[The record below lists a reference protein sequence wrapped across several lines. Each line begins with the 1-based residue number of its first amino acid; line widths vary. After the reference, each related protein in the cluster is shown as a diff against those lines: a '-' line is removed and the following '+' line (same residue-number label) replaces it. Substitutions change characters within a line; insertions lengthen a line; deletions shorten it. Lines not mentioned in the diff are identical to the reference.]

1 MSNKTKMKDNKLEM
15 LINSVGEREK
25 TVKTYPSTSNYII
38 SCGVNREN
46 LRDGEVAFRT
56 SASFDS
62 RCLGL
67 KIPILLS
74 CTEI

>member
-46 LRDGEVAFRT
+46 LRDRERRISHKRFVR
-56 SASFDS
+56 
-62 RCLGL
+62 
-67 KIPILLS
+67 
-74 CTEI
+74 